1 MNVVSYEF
9 AAFLS
14 ICVVLYYILPGRV
27 QWLVLLA
34 ASMYFYAASGTGY
47 LIFILTATVTVYA
60 AALLLERRQNP
71 GVLWTAVAVNLAV
84 LLVIKYTNF
93 VLENCNWLFMAAG
106 REKRLEPVSWLLPLG
121 ISYYTLQSIGY
132 VIDVYHRKYMPE
144 KNPLRLLLFLSFF
157 PQLVQGP
164 VGRFDQ
170 LRRTLFRE
178 HRWDQDRI
186 CLGMQRILWGLF
198 KKLVA
203 ADRVAPAVLAVAR
216 NAGELDGVYVLVG
229 MLAYTLQLYGDFTG
243 GIDIALGCAQLFGVE
258 LAENFDRPFAS
269 ESLAEY
275 WRRWHMSLMQW
286 FREYVFYPLSGSGF
300 AVKLMKRG
308 EAALGRKRASKLPVW
323 FASLLTW
330 FLTGI
335 WHGASWNFVV
345 WGMTN
350 CVILLVSQE
359 LTPRYRKFRK
369 NHPFTRTTAYH
380 LFMKLRTLLLVST
393 VQMFEYYS
401 SPWEALRMF
410 GTMCTSFRPG
420 ALFDGRMELLE
431 LSGADIV
438 ILLLCVVLFVFVGGR
453 QKDGA
458 VREWLKEKN
467 EYARFAV
474 WFGMFLSVL
483 IFGVYGFGYDAGQF
497 IYNQF

>member
-1 MNVVSYEF
+1 MSVISYEF
-9 AAFLS
+9 AAFLF
-14 ICVVLYYILPGRV
+14 ICVVLYYILPGRA

-34 ASMYFYAASGTGY
+34 ASMYFYAASGAGY
-47 LIFILTATVTVYA
+47 LFFILTATVTVYA
-60 AALLLERRQNP
+60 AALLLEKKQSTK
-71 GVLWTAVAVNLAV
+71 VLWVAAAVNLAI
-84 LLVIKYTNF
+84 LLVMKYTNF
-93 VLENCNWLFMAAG
+93 VLANCNWLLLVSG
-106 REKRLEPVSWLLPLG
+106 REKRLEPVSWLMPLG
-121 ISYYTLQSIGY
+121 ISYYTLQSMGY
-132 VIDVYHRKYMPE
+132 VIDIYHRKYMPE

-164 VGRFDQ
+164 IGRYDQ
-170 LRRTLFRE
+170 LRKTLFRK
-178 HRWDQDRI
+178 HRWDWDGI

-203 ADRVAPAVLAVAR
+203 ADRVAPVVLAVA
-216 NAGELDGVYVLVG
+216 NNIEQMDGIYVLIG
-229 MLAYTLQLYGDFTG
+229 MLAYTMQLYGDFTG

-300 AVKLMKRG
+300 AVNLMKCG

-335 WHGASWNFVV
+335 WHGASWNFVA

-350 CVILLVSQE
+350 CIILLVSQE
-359 LTPRYRKFRK
+359 LNLHYRGFRK
-369 NHPFTRTTAYH
+369 KHPFTRTTVYH
-380 LFMKLRTLLLVST
+380 FFMRLRTLLLVST
-393 VQMFEYYS
+393 VQMFEYYG

-410 GTMCTSFRPG
+410 GTIFTSFRPG
-420 ALFDGRMELLE
+420 ALFDGRMELLG

-438 ILLLCVVLFVFVGGR
+438 ILLLCVLLFVLVGRR
-453 QKDGA
+453 QKNGS
-458 VREWLKEKN
+458 VREWLMGKN
-467 EYARFAV
+467 GYMQFAV